1 MILDIYK
8 DSFEYASKKV
18 SNLLLLGVLSFL
30 NFLIIPMIFFLGYN
44 YRVVKQS
51 ANSMINIDDVPPEF
65 SNLSGMFIDGLKYFV
80 VYFVYLI
87 IPIIVLVFSM
97 YYGFN
102 TILFFVGLILLIIS
116 TLFAYLAIPHMA
128 MNDDSLSSAFSI
140 SDLNN
145 IMSSIGY
152 GRYILTYVGIALIS
166 VVVVFVVI
174 AILIVIFGILGVA
187 TISVFSSGASTFS
200 LISTIIINVILSFIV
215 LPYLSL
221 FQSRCVG
228 LIYNL
233 RS

>member
-18 SNLLLLGVLSFL
+18 PNLLLLGVLSFL
-30 NFLIIPMIFFLGYN
+30 NFLIIPFIFFMGYN

-51 ANSMINIDDVPPEF
+51 AESMINVDDVPPEF
-65 SNLSGMFIDGLKYFV
+65 SNLSGMFVDGLKYFV
-80 VYFVYLI
+80 VQLVYLI
-87 IPIIVLVFSM
+87 IPIIILVFSL
-97 YYGFN
+97 YNDFN
-102 TILFFVGLILLIIS
+102 AILFVVGLILLLICS
-116 TLFAYLAIPHMA
+116 LFAYLAIPHMA
-128 MNDDSLSSAFSI
+128 SNYDSLSSAFSI
-140 SDLNN
+140 FELNE

-152 GRYILTYVGIALIS
+152 GRYILTYIGIALIS
-166 VVVVFVVI
+166 VAVVFVVL
-174 AILIVIFGILGVA
+174 AILIIVFGILGVA
-187 TISVFSSGASTFS
+187 TVFALSSGESAVSF
-200 LISTIIINVILSFIV
+200 ISTIVINVILSFIV